1 MNDNKVVVHGGN
13 LVEGEQDLVVALEEH
28 GGYLVKGE
36 QALVAAVE
44 DHGSYLVKT
53 KPWRWRW

>member
-1 MNDNKVVVHGGN
+1 M
-13 LVEGEQDLVVALEEH
+13 VEGEQDLVVALEEH

-36 QALVAAVE
+36 QALVAALE

-53 KPWRWRW
+53 KPWRWHW